1 MIMKD
6 SLDRS
11 LLVLWVGSMIFFC
24 GVRLLVWKRYN
35 HSENAVS
42 PEIWVRRYVQSTLFV
57 GMLWASLSLFLYF
70 SDDLVVRSLVFMMI
84 IGAIAASVPVLS
96 SILPAFYTYITPM
109 TAGLAAAFIL
119 EGSTFNIAI
128 GVAVP
133 VYAALIAQTAINTN
147 RHLRESLIHQY
158 RNQALISELNRE
170 ITDRKS
176 AQQALKEHGE
186 QLEKQVDVRTNQLV
200 VINRSLENEISERRR
215 AEDNLKHLAHH
226 DALTNL
232 PNRLLLDARLEH
244 AIERARRNETQVAVL
259 FLDLDNFKN
268 INDSLGHAAGDE
280 LLRMVGERLR
290 TSIRK
295 DDTVSRLGGDEFVIV
310 MEQVENQN
318 VIEHLAQKLMSTLEE
333 KFEIQNQALFI
344 GTSIGISL
352 FPQDGDSAEKLVA
365 NADAAMY
372 RAKEQGRRNYQF
384 YTHELT
390 ETAYD
395 RVMLEGGLRNALEAQ
410 DLVLYYQPQI
420 SLADGRITGVEAL
433 IRWEHPELGLL
444 LPGRFL
450 QVAEDSGLVIPMGN
464 WVLQTACQQM
474 SAWKKSGFRLE
485 RMAVNLSGRQIR
497 DNNLVNTVEKML
509 QSTHCRAEWLE
520 LEITESFI
528 MQETGHSMETLDN
541 LRKLG
546 THMAID
552 DFGTGYSSLSYLKRL
567 PVDKLKI
574 DRSFVRDL
582 VNDPNDAA
590 ITRAIIAMGK
600 TLQLTITAEG
610 IENMA
615 QEVFLKEQGCDQGQG
630 FRYGRP
636 LPAADITQMLERESL
651 NLSSSMACF

>member
-1 MIMKD
+1 
-6 SLDRS
+6 
-11 LLVLWVGSMIFFC
+11 
-24 GVRLLVWKRYN
+24 
-35 HSENAVS
+35 
-42 PEIWVRRYVQSTLFV
+42 
-57 GMLWASLSLFLYF
+57 
-70 SDDLVVRSLVFMMI
+70 MMI

-96 SILPAFYTYITPM
+96 SILPAFYAYITPM
-109 TAGLAAAFIL
+109 AAGLAVAFIL
-119 EGSTFNIAI
+119 EGSAFNIAV

-147 RHLRESLIHQY
+147 RHLRESLILQY
-158 RNQALISELNRE
+158 KNQALISELNRE

-186 QLEKQVDVRTNQLV
+186 QLEKQVDERTNQLV
-200 VINRSLENEISERRR
+200 VINRSLEKEVEERRR
-215 AEDNLKHLAHH
+215 AEYNLTHLAHH

-244 AIERARRNETQVAVL
+244 AIERARRNESQVAVL
-259 FLDLDNFKN
+259 FMDLDNFKN
-268 INDSLGHAAGDE
+268 INDSLGHAVGDE

-290 TSIRK
+290 IGIRG

-390 ETAYD
+390 ETAHD
-395 RVMLEGGLRNALEAQ
+395 RVMLEGGLRNAMEAQ

-444 LPGRFL
+444 PPGRFL
-450 QVAEDSGLVIPMGN
+450 QVAEDSGLIIPMGN

-474 SAWKKSGFRLE
+474 SAWKKSGFRL
-485 RMAVNLSGRQIR
+485 VLLCQIR
-497 DNNLVNTVEKML
+497 SISN
-509 QSTHCRAEWLE
+509 
-520 LEITESFI
+520 
-528 MQETGHSMETLDN
+528 
-541 LRKLG
+541 
-546 THMAID
+546 
-552 DFGTGYSSLSYLKRL
+552 
-567 PVDKLKI
+567 
-574 DRSFVRDL
+574 
-582 VNDPNDAA
+582 
-590 ITRAIIAMGK
+590 
-600 TLQLTITAEG
+600 
-610 IENMA
+610 
-615 QEVFLKEQGCDQGQG
+615 
-630 FRYGRP
+630 
-636 LPAADITQMLERESL
+636 SL
-651 NLSSSMACF
+651 NNIKYML